1 MSTSALTERLDRIE
15 SALTSCDRPLNFTEA
30 AHFLSCSPSWLY
42 KLTHKRMVPHSK
54 PGGKRLFFRR
64 ADLEAFLLSNRVAT
78 GAEIDQAATDRLAC
92 GGRKAA

>member
-1 MSTSALTERLDRIE
+1 
-15 SALTSCDRPLNFTEA
+15 
-30 AHFLSCSPSWLY
+30 
-42 KLTHKRMVPHSK
+42 VPHSK